1 MKPCI
6 ILWSKIYERYESFNE
21 DGRLILI
28 RDERFR
34 DDAIEAIEQLGY
46 YIVGLNSRCGR
57 TILDK
62 VEERRMI

>member
-6 ILWSKIYERYESFNE
+6 IIWNELYERYEAFNE

-34 DDAIEAIEQLGY
+34 DDAIDAVKQQGY
-46 YIVGLNSRCGR
+46 YICGLNSRIGR

-62 VEERRMI
+62 VKERRTI